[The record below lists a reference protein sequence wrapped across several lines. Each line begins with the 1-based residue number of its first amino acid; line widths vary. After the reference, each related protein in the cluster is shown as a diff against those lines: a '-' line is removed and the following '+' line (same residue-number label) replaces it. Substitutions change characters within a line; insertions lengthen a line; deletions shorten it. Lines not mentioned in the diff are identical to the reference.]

1 LQWTFYLRQEV
12 RFHKG
17 FGGLKADHVVF
28 SSQRVLDPKT
38 GGPMHSIAEIIKEIN
53 AIDGSTARMAIDRPD
68 VAFLIWISNRQDYN
82 KTMAMTQEQFKKVG
96 IELKIEVAKHGKF
109 HDYNLKNLQP
119 HMVLVDG
126 VDLPHAQLWLDDAS
140 NGYSGVGRIRW
151 LDRALVCFCTR
162 HGSGSAR

>member
-68 VAFLIWISNRQDYN
+68 AAFLIWISNRQDYN
-82 KTMAMTQEQFKKVG
+82 KTMAMAMTQEQFKKVG

-126 VDLPHAQLWLDDAS
+126 VDLPHAQLWLDERFQWIF
-140 NGYSGVGRIRW
+140 SG
-151 LDRALVCFCTR
+151 RANPL
-162 HGSGSAR
+162 A